1 MKRATHAPPGLA
13 RPLRAPR
20 RDGSVRRAPGR
31 LRLAALVLAPVL
43 LGASPAAAGGAEPG
57 LSPEERRIVDWVEAH
72 EGEALALLE
81 EAVETNS
88 GTMSFAGVRR
98 VGDLFAERL
107 AALGFTTR
115 WVEGAPFERAG
126 HLFATRP
133 GGEPH
138 VLLIGH
144 LDTVFEADSP
154 FQRWEPLGD
163 GWVRGPGIADM
174 KGGDVILVQALGALH
189 AAGGLDRLTVTVA
202 LIGDEEKTGR
212 PLELGRRDL
221 REAADAADVAI
232 AFENGDNRVDTAV
245 VARRGSTSWRLE
257 VAGRPAH
264 SSQIFR
270 DEVGA
275 GAIFEAAR
283 ILDRFRSELAGERHL
298 TFNPGAIVGGT
309 EASFD
314 AGPAR
319 GEAFGKNN
327 VVAERA
333 IVTGD
338 LRTISPEQLA
348 RAKRRMQAA
357 AADSLPHTSATLT
370 FDDSYP
376 PMPPSEGNLRLLAM
390 LDRVSRDLGH
400 GPVTAVDPSDAGAAD
415 VAFTAG
421 RVEMAIDGLGL
432 LGRDEHTVEE
442 TADLA
447 TLRVQTARA
456 ALLLNR
462 LAGGG

>member
-1 MKRATHAPPGLA
+1 MKRTARTAPLA
-13 RPLRAPR
+13 
-20 RDGSVRRAPGR
+20 
-31 LRLAALVLAPVL
+31 LAALLLAAP
-43 LGASPAAAGGAEPG
+43 PAPAGGAEAG
-57 LSPEERRIVDWVEAH
+57 SLSAEERRIVDWIETH
-72 EGEALALLE
+72 EE
-81 EAVETNS
+81 EAVAFLREAVEINS
-88 GTMSFAGVRR
+88 GTMSFEGVRR

-144 LDTVFEADSP
+144 LDTVFEEDSP
-154 FQRWEPLGD
+154 FQDWEPVGE

-174 KGGDVILVQALGALH
+174 KGGDVILVQALAALD
-189 AAGGLDRLTVTVA
+189 AAGVLDRLAVTVA
-202 LIGDEEKTGR
+202 LIGDEEKSGR
-212 PLELGRRDL
+212 PIDAARRDL
-221 REAADAADVAI
+221 RAAADAADVAI
-232 AFENGDNRVDTAV
+232 AFENGDNRLDTAV

-270 DEVGA
+270 EGVGA

-283 ILDRFRSELAGERHL
+283 ILDGFRRELAGERHL

-309 EASFD
+309 EVAFD
-314 AGPAR
+314 SGPAR
-319 GEAFGKNN
+319 GTAFGKNN
-327 VVAERA
+327 VIAERA
-333 IVTGD
+333 IVAGD

-348 RAKRRMQAA
+348 RAKERMAA
-357 AADSLPHTSATLT
+357 IAAEHLPHTSATLS

-376 PMPPSEGNLRLLAM
+376 PMPPSDGNLRLLAM

-400 GPVTAVDPSDAGAAD
+400 GPVAAVDPSDAGAAD

-432 LGRDEHTVEE
+432 LGRDEHTTGE
-442 TADLA
+442 TADLS
-447 TLRVQTARA
+447 TFVPQTARA
-456 ALLLNR
+456 ALLLHR
-462 LAGGG
+462 LAGGR

>member
-1 MKRATHAPPGLA
+1 MPAVPPI
-13 RPLRAPR
+13 R
-20 RDGSVRRAPGR
+20 RLPPAAV
-31 LRLAALVLAPVL
+31 LLLLLAAA
-43 LGASPAAAGGAEPG
+43 APAAAAPGGAEA
-57 LSPEERRIVDWVEAH
+57 LSPTERRIVEWIEAH
-72 EGEALALLE
+72 EE
-81 EAVETNS
+81 EAVAFLRETVETNS

-107 AALGFTTR
+107 EALGFATR

-126 HLFATRP
+126 HLFATRE

-154 FQRWEPLGD
+154 FQEWEPLGD
-163 GWVRGPGIADM
+163 DWVHGPGIADM
-174 KGGDVILVQALGALH
+174 KGGDVILLQALAALH
-189 AAGGLDRLTVTVA
+189 AAGELDRLTVTVA
-202 LIGDEEKTGR
+202 LIGDEEKSGR
-212 PLELGRRDL
+212 PIDLARRELRQ
-221 REAADAADVAI
+221 AADAADVAI

-257 VAGRPAH
+257 VEGRPAH

-270 DEVGA
+270 DGVGA

-283 ILDRFRSELAGERHL
+283 ILDRFRGELAGERHL

-309 EASFD
+309 EVAFD
-314 AGPAR
+314 PGPAR
-319 GEAFGKNN
+319 GTAFGKNN
-327 VVAERA
+327 VIAERA
-333 IVTGD
+333 IVAGD

-348 RAKRRMQAA
+348 SAKQRMAA
-357 AADSLPHTSATLT
+357 IAAEHLPHTSATLT

-376 PMPPSEGNLRLLAM
+376 PMPPSEGNLRLLAL
-390 LDRVSRDLGH
+390 LDEVSRDLGH

-442 TADLA
+442 AGDLA
-447 TLRVQTARA
+447 TLPVQAARA
-456 ALLLNR
+456 AVLLHR
-462 LAGGG
+462 LAAATTSAVYNFR